1 MNFDDYLKN
10 SFEKEPFEFNEEYWI
25 HAQDLLNK
33 ERRRRRNRRLVF
45 WGSIFLIVLSII
57 GIVLHRIYKKTEG
70 NPIEIKST
78 LEPTSIISSSL
89 NSSSS
94 EVEVASSAKSIEK
107 TLPALSETSAEEGEN
122 WAANQL
128 SSSEALSSQEF
139 SSEEF
144 SSEEFSSEEG
154 SAKESSSDDPSA
166 DELSTSEPIR
176 VASSAKSIENTLPA
190 LSETSAEEGENWA
203 ANQLSSSEALSKEEE
218 SYIEN
223 SGSNSPWRFLSE
235 LYSEFED
242 SKADFIDESLETT
255 VTNKENVFSLLPL
268 LSFSPILSNK
278 EVSFE
283 SPTTV
288 GRIPTIRGRWYLGLE
303 VMNLPALS
311 QVEGTFNEMGI
322 SFNRWIPIKGRVFLE
337 TGIVFRGRTGDFLA
351 SVTTL
356 QTSFDFGYMEDRF
369 TLRPQIFYT
378 ANCPITIGVFKDKY
392 QFSAGILLSGLMGAW
407 GVNELQTYNAQ
418 EPDATGNREI
428 IGKGWLDTGGL
439 RKLNLSYLVG
449 YKIQLLPSVQFGL
462 FAEFRNRDWITQGYG
477 RELSPNNMEGQSPD
491 PSALSVYRNI
501 SLGASVRYSFPLKRR
516 L

>member
-1 MNFDDYLKN
+1 M
-10 SFEKEPFEFNEEYWI
+10 
-25 HAQDLLNK
+25 
-33 ERRRRRNRRLVF
+33 
-45 WGSIFLIVLSII
+45 
-57 GIVLHRIYKKTEG
+57 
-70 NPIEIKST
+70 
-78 LEPTSIISSSL
+78 
-89 NSSSS
+89 
-94 EVEVASSAKSIEK
+94 
-107 TLPALSETSAEEGEN
+107 
-122 WAANQL
+122 
-128 SSSEALSSQEF
+128 
-139 SSEEF
+139 
-144 SSEEFSSEEG
+144 
-154 SAKESSSDDPSA
+154 
-166 DELSTSEPIR
+166 
-176 VASSAKSIENTLPA
+176 ASSAKSIENTLPA